1 VGVSALHTKQFSWR
15 LGDQLAGGDIDF
27 FKPLSPE
34 DLYWETAAATHHF
47 YGDFVDIIHMASEP
61 IRSFYVNANDWQ
73 EEISRFVDRMDYF
86 IVYVSS
92 LTPSVLWEIELLER
106 KQRAQHATV
115 VFDADAIENK
125 ELQIRLQ
132 ESLGEEHGNYMTWRK
147 ATDGP
152 ALSAE
157 EVREQLAR
165 SFVVVS
171 PGEFDATVD
180 MIKNRIAEARGPVGP
195 GAREAPLD
203 FRFHPAVD
211 ADELQRIRDFDDEL
225 GDLIRE
231 LVSSRSITNL
241 PWFLNQVQLK
251 IFTTLMLGDHDGT
264 GRALVIY
271 AAVMDT
277 VRTKIAGQAEPGD
290 DVAYENEREA
300 VDSLTQHY
308 DTGAYVGNLLL
319 SYGQSHE
326 FGDYRARAK
335 EVYDK
340 LFAATTAAVDDFFD
354 EVDRRLRA

>member
-1 VGVSALHTKQFSWR
+1 
-15 LGDQLAGGDIDF
+15 
-27 FKPLSPE
+27 
-34 DLYWETAAATHHF
+34 
-47 YGDFVDIIHMASEP
+47 M
-61 IRSFYVNANDWQ
+61 
-73 EEISRFVDRMDYF
+73 
-86 IVYVSS
+86 
-92 LTPSVLWEIELLER
+92 
-106 KQRAQHATV
+106 
-115 VFDADAIENK
+115 VFDAEAIENK

-132 ESLGEEHGNYMTWRK
+132 ESLEETHADDMLWTK

-152 ALSAE
+152 ELSAE

-171 PGEFDATVD
+171 PDEFDATVD
-180 MIKNRIAEARGPVGP
+180 KIKNRIADARAPVGP

-264 GRALVIY
+264 GRALAIY

-277 VRTKIAGQAEPGD
+277 VRTKIAGDEEPGD
-290 DVAYENEREA
+290 DVADEREF
-300 VDSLTQHY
+300 VDRLTQHY
-308 DTGAYVGNLLL
+308 DTGDYVGHLLL

-335 EVYDK
+335 EVYEES
-340 LFAATTAAVDDFFD
+340 FAATTAAVDDFFD